1 MMAGKPGRPPSPPA
15 LTLELGGTLAAP
27 RGRSPTLSSTP
38 PPPLAPTALQDP
50 ASPQRSMYP
59 QPRALSLP
67 DLPAAIR
74 QQAALLARFA
84 PGAAEGFLYCAE
96 WVELCLAAH
105 LDERLPLAQ
114 AAKES
119 GWSYEGLRR
128 QLADRPRLNAGEP
141 GAPMIRRSDLPKL
154 GAPRGPRG
162 AYGPRQPKGQSP
174 VSPTPQAAPE
184 AQATASVV
192 EAGIGGATTPEESLE
207 SVDAGGPEVPAQAE
221 EAIPLEDH
229 SPDEA
234 TSPRR
239 VRRDNCR
246 RPGTRRDRRR
256 SADRRF
262 EEILTL
268 AAAG

>member
-1 MMAGKPGRPPSPPA
+1 MASKPGRRSSPPA
-15 LTLELGGTLAAP
+15 LVLELGGTLAAP
-27 RGRSPTLSSTP
+27 RGRSPTLSNTP
-38 PPPLAPTALQDP
+38 PSPAPTALQDP

-59 QPRALSLP
+59 QPPALSLS

-74 QQAALLARFA
+74 QQAGLIARFA
-84 PGAAEGFLYCAE
+84 PGAAEGFLYCAD
-96 WVELCLAAH
+96 WVELCLTAH

-119 GWSYEGLRR
+119 GWSYEGLRK
-128 QLADRPRLNAGEP
+128 QLAERPELNAGEP
-141 GAPMIRRSDLPKL
+141 GAPMIRRSDLPKF

-162 AYGPRQPKGQSP
+162 AYGPRKAKGKSP
-174 VSPTPQAAPE
+174 ASPTPQAAPE
-184 AQATASVV
+184 AQAAASVAG
-192 EAGIGGATTPEESLE
+192 AGIDGATTPEESLE
-207 SVDAGGPEVPAQAE
+207 SVDAGGPVAPAQAE
-221 EAIPLEDH
+221 DAIPFEDH
-229 SPDEA
+229 TPDDA

-239 VRRDNCR
+239 VRRENCR

-268 AAAG
+268 AAVG

>member
-1 MMAGKPGRPPSPPA
+1 MNSPRPI
-15 LTLELGGTLAAP
+15 LTL
-27 RGRSPTLSSTP
+27 
-38 PPPLAPTALQDP
+38 
-50 ASPQRSMYP
+50 AS
-59 QPRALSLP
+59 
-67 DLPAAIR
+67 LPAAMR
-74 QQAALLARFA
+74 QEAAYLARYA
-84 PGAAEGFLYCAE
+84 EDAAKAFVDCAE

-128 QLADRPRLNAGEP
+128 QLAERPELNAGEP

-162 AYGPRQPKGQSP
+162 AYGPRQRTGQSP
-174 VSPTPQAAPE
+174 ASPNPHAAPA
-184 AQATASVV
+184 AQATASAA
-192 EAGIGGATTPEESLE
+192 ETRIDGATTPVETLE
-207 SVDAGGPEVPAQAE
+207 SVDAQGLEVPAQAE
-221 EAIPLEDH
+221 DATPLQDH

-234 TSPRR
+234 TSTRR
-239 VRRDNCR
+239 VRRENCR
-246 RPGTRRDRRR
+246 RSGTPRDRRR